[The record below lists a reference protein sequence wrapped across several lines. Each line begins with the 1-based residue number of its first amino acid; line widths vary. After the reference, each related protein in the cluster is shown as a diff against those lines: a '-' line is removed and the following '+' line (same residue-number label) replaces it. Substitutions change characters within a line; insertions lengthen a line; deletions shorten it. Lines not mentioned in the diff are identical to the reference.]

1 MKLVLKDESCAAWP
15 KPKYLFDFA
24 DRLIIQSVLPFR
36 DRPTVLASLF
46 TDIPDRL
53 ACTFR
58 LKFYFAGEHLQTDLQ
73 QLLLKREVKFTDLF
87 LYNITTEY
95 TDRLDSVLKQ
105 ARSLRIY
112 KSQFRQIFPKPMINE
127 TRNEIETLAFEEV
140 DFRVKNTILLTA
152 DRLKVIS
159 LKQTQL
165 RPQQL
170 EEVASTQIQQV
181 NFDNM
186 WK

>member
-1 MKLVLKDESCAAWP
+1 VKLVLKDDSCALWP
-15 KPKYLFDFA
+15 KPSYLFDFV

-53 ACTFR
+53 ACGFR

-95 TDRLDSVLKQ
+95 TDRLESVLKQ

-127 TRNEIETLAFEEV
+127 TRNEIESLAFEEV

-159 LKQTQL
+159 MKQTQL